1 VSWVKRF
8 GRLVLLLLLAELI
21 FFFVLG
27 TRIRKQ
33 LEGPRE
39 FIGAAPV
46 DSGARVA

>member
-1 VSWVKRF
+1 MSWVKRF

-33 LEGPRE
+33 IEGPRE
-39 FIGAAPV
+39 FLGAARA
-46 DSGARVA
+46 DSSAYST

>member
-1 VSWVKRF
+1 MSWLKRF
-8 GRLVLLLLLAELI
+8 GKLVLLLLLAELI

-39 FIGAAPV
+39 FLGMSDDNPTIPIG
-46 DSGARVA
+46 

>member
-1 VSWVKRF
+1 VSWMKRF
-8 GRLVLLLLLAELI
+8 GKLVLLLLLAELI

-39 FIGAAPV
+39 FLGQHASSQAANW
-46 DSGARVA
+46 A

>member
-1 VSWVKRF
+1 MSWAKRF
-8 GRLVLLLLLAELI
+8 GRLVVLLLLAELI

-39 FIGAAPV
+39 FLGVAQA
-46 DSGARVA
+46 DLGARLA